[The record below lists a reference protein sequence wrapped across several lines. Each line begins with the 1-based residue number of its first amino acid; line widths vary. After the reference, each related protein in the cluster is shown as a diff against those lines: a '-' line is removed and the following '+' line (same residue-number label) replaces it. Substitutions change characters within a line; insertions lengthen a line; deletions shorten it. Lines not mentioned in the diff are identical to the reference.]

1 MTFEENPFRVLQVSI
16 YDDKAAIN
24 ERVDELSFEDPDR
37 EKNFEQARTILLNP
51 KKRIAAEVQWFVSK
65 ELFFSGSIFP
75 WLTAVDKNFS
85 AQKPEALRKKINK
98 ARSESKF
105 PAVEDAA
112 EIKAALKN
120 IRYEIRKMIQ
130 DEFRVNNQRVR
141 VNFTNRFVEEV
152 LRQISFG
159 VIVED
164 FFELYRLEMNPFLDD
179 VAKQIIVLL
188 NKIKINPHTKFLYD
202 LEGKLDEFGK
212 AQKPLDKISFATGT
226 NKFKDSEKIFYSVRS
241 TAVKLHN
248 EKKLI
253 DEPLKIFQML
263 EKSFSHLPT
272 LAELIRKDIKF
283 LEEEKARRP
292 TKSFL
297 DAKAAL
303 DKIQAEMDKNLHF
316 EKGFE
321 RTNLN
326 FYEEVF
332 KKDYVFDL
340 IRVMNH
346 TVCKQAERKELCAL
360 TAAIYIQ
367 IGNALT
373 WTSRADF
380 ALDCFKKAL
389 PYAKASGNVELISL
403 AGKRIDEWEKINEQ
417 IAANSKEDSSGC
429 IWWIIIIVVLIL
441 LTR

>member
-16 YDDKAAIN
+16 YADKAAIN
-24 ERVDELSFEDPDR
+24 ERADELSFEDPDR

-75 WLTAVDKNFS
+75 WLTTVDKNFS

-105 PAVEDAA
+105 PAVEDAV

-130 DEFRVNNQRVR
+130 DEFRANNQRAR
-141 VNFTNRFVEEV
+141 VNFANRFAEEV
-152 LRQISFG
+152 RKQRDFG
-159 VIVED
+159 VIVDD
-164 FFELYRLEMNPFLDD
+164 FFECYRLEMNPFLDN
-179 VAKQIIVLL
+179 VAKQIIALL

-202 LEGKLDEFGK
+202 LEGKLEEFGK
-212 AQKPLDKISFATGT
+212 AQKPLDRISFATST
-226 NKFKDSEKIFYSVRS
+226 NNFNASEEIFVAVRL
-241 TAVKLHN
+241 TAIEIHN
-248 EKKLI
+248 EKDLI
-253 DEPLKIFQML
+253 DESLKIFQML
-263 EKSFSHLPT
+263 EKNFSHLPT
-272 LAELIRKDIKF
+272 LAESIRKDIKF

-297 DAKAAL
+297 DAKATL
-303 DKIQAEMDKNLHF
+303 DKIQAEMDRWLHCK
-316 EKGFE
+316 KGFE
-321 RTNLN
+321 NDNLK
-326 FYEEVF
+326 FYNEVF
-332 KKDYVFDL
+332 KPTCDVIITGLMLPD
-340 IRVMNH
+340 RH
-346 TVCKQAERKELCAL
+346 SRKPNEWKAL
-360 TAAIYIQ
+360 NAKAAVIYLHF
-367 IGNALT
+367 GTALT

-389 PYAKASGNVELISL
+389 PYAKTSGDAELISL
-403 AGKRIDEWEKINEQ
+403 
-417 IAANSKEDSSGC
+417 DSSGC
-429 IWWIIIIVVLIL
+429 IWWIITIVVLFL